1 LKIIAKKRGDI
12 RVMDKITCILCPKGC
27 SIEKKEEGNE
37 IKYIGYG
44 CSRGLEYAKDEFIS
58 PKRILTT
65 TVHVKDGEIEFLP
78 VRTNKPI
85 PKDLLFDAMSILRKV
100 EVTAPVEVGS
110 IILKDILGTGAD
122 VIATR
127 KVDKKNSF

>member
-1 LKIIAKKRGDI
+1 
-12 RVMDKITCILCPKGC
+12 MDKITCILCPKGC

-44 CSRGLEYAKDEFIS
+44 CSRGLEYAKDEFTQ

-65 TVHVKDGEIEFLP
+65 TIHVKDGEIEFLP
-78 VRTNKPI
+78 VRTDKPI
-85 PKDLLFDAMSILRKV
+85 PKRLLFDAMAILRKI
-100 EVTAPVEVGS
+100 EVTAPVKVGFVVVKN
-110 IILKDILGTGAD
+110 ILDTGAD

-127 KVDKKNSF
+127 KVNRKSSF